1 MHATALSPELDLAR
15 SLDERLV
22 AAPKAQRGA
31 EHRLAILLAERA
43 DTAGHRLLGYAS
55 IEQYAMTALELT
67 SRVAR
72 DLLRIGRGMP
82 ELPRLNAAP
91 AAGDVDWTK
100 EREVVRVATAA
111 TDAARSVARVAAATT
126 PGRYAIWCQ
135 VWPRATPVTTPRRRL
150 RVSPRPAPVRG
161 DASDDTEPHTR
172 SDAIIG
178 CESGRRTPLPHVPAP
193 GHVEPDVQ
201 PPGSSVLQPAFQP
214 PRFRPP
220 RPLGKVDGV
229 TPVFASMPPRHPG
242 RVSLRP
248 AARSRRCSS

>member
-126 PGRYAIWCQ
+126 PGRYAIWCHD
-135 VWPRATPVTTPRRRL
+135 WPRATPVTTPRRRL
-150 RVSPRPAPVRG
+150 RVSPRPQPRADTPSGARFGRAPPRLRRRG
-161 DASDDTEPHTR
+161 VGCACRRGLHPFEAMRLTTPNRTRVATR
-172 SDAIIG
+172 SSDVSRVAAHP
-178 CESGRRTPLPHVPAP
+178 CRTS
-193 GHVEPDVQ
+193 Q
-201 PPGSSVLQPAFQP
+201 PPA
-214 PRFRPP
+214 
-220 RPLGKVDGV
+220 
-229 TPVFASMPPRHPG
+229 M
-242 RVSLRP
+242 
-248 AARSRRCSS
+248 